1 MYRGHC
7 SVCRVLRHACAT
19 DTKRG
24 AQYLLNMSSG
34 RTVSAL
40 NQTFQPTLEFI
51 MRLASITLAAAAL
64 FSAPALA
71 DYTYDSIEFDTDLTI
86 YEAHI
91 GGATYAF
98 LRGMEG
104 NAIGDEG
111 HASHALAEPTG
122 ASEVTASPAGP
133 SPQSP
138 VPSPQ
143 SLFTH
148 RPSAALI
155 DALDRLLSPDA

>member
-1 MYRGHC
+1 MVSLLGSDASAYAPDALQSTMLGHHYGLQLHLYTLGLH
-7 SVCRVLRHACAT
+7 RFLR
-19 DTKRG
+19 
-24 AQYLLNMSSG
+24 S
-34 RTVSAL
+34 
-40 NQTFQPTLEFI
+40 
-51 MRLASITLAAAAL
+51 RLGEAYA
-64 FSAPALA
+64 
-71 DYTYDSIEFDTDLTI
+71 